1 MRITKI
7 LLYEQIILAISGMF
21 LASCIEVKE
30 KKTNFLILLIDDLGA
45 MDVGCYGQKIIE
57 TPNID
62 RLADDGMQ
70 WTNAYS
76 SCPVCS
82 PTRAALLTGKSPARL
97 HFTGHITAIE
107 KHRHPENSAILPP
120 EDLMYIPYKEVVL
133 AEALKT
139 VGYVSGSFGKWH
151 VGGPGYWP
159 TKQGFDVNV
168 AGWTHGSPPS
178 HFYPYKRPGSEWNAT
193 IPTLHGGKE
202 GEYLTDRLTDEAIR
216 FIKEN
221 KDRPFLVYLTHYA
234 VHTPLEA
241 PEALVEK
248 YKPLVEN
255 TKINPVYAAMVE
267 SVDQNVGRI
276 LETLDELE
284 LSSNTVV
291 IFASD
296 NGALETVTDNR
307 PFRRGKGHLYEGGIR
322 VPYLMRWP
330 GHILPGSVSENR
342 TISEDIYTT
351 ILDIAGQEEVGRTN
365 LDGRSLVGD
374 FEGIKLEEQPDLHW
388 YYPHY
393 GIGKDPGSIII
404 SGDYKLIEHYD
415 PYRVELY
422 NLAEDISEIMELSE
436 AMPWKKEELLK
447 KLHQWLESVDP
458 ILHTPNPDHVPE

>member
-1 MRITKI
+1 MKTLKI
-7 LLYEQIILAISGMF
+7 LSIGLIILTISSMF
-21 LASCIEVKE
+21 LSSCIDEQHKNP
-30 KKTNFLILLIDDLGA
+30 NFLILLIDDLGA

-57 TPNID
+57 TPNIN
-62 RLADDGMQ
+62 RLAIDGMR

-76 SCPVCS
+76 ACPVCS
-82 PTRAALLTGKSPARL
+82 PTRAALLTGKNPARI

-107 KHRHPENSAILPP
+107 KHRHPENSIILPP
-120 EDLMYIPYKEVVL
+120 EDLMYIPYEEVML
-133 AEALKT
+133 AEALKPA
-139 VGYVSGSFGKWH
+139 GYVSGSFGKWH

-159 TKQGFDVNV
+159 TDQGFDVNV

-178 HFYPYKRPGSEWNAT
+178 HFYPYKRPGSEWNAS
-193 IPTLHGGKE
+193 IPTLHGGQE
-202 GEYLTDRLTDEAIR
+202 GEYLTDRLTDEAIS

-221 KDRPFLVYLTHYA
+221 KDRPFFVYLTHYA

-248 YKPLVEN
+248 YIPMVKN
-255 TKINPVYAAMVE
+255 TKIDPVYAAMVE
-267 SVDQNVGRI
+267 SVDQNVGRV
-276 LETLDELE
+276 LETLDELG
-284 LSSNTVV
+284 LSDNTVV

-296 NGALETVTDNR
+296 NGGLESVTDNR

-322 VPYLMRWP
+322 VPFIMRWP
-330 GHILPGSVSENR
+330 GHIQPGSVSENW

-351 ILDIAGQEEVGRTN
+351 IVDIAGQKAVGGAN
-365 LDGRSLVGD
+365 LDGRSLVVD
-374 FEGIKLEEQPDLHW
+374 FGGEKLGQQPDLHW

-422 NLAEDISEIMELSE
+422 NLAKDISETTELSE
-436 AMPWKKEELLK
+436 VMPEKKKELLQ
-447 KLHQWLESVDP
+447 KLHQWLGSVDP
-458 ILHTPNPDHVPE
+458 IMHTRNPDPTN